1 MQITK
6 NIIKSFNVES
16 TPLDKVRLLKSNG
29 VEDIRELS
37 RISGIAYSQFVRLGY
52 SEEKIEKSILS
63 DIKGITLKSDE
74 IHFYEMIGSLMS
86 LGLIKKSIFIG
97 EEDFVETLLN
107 GSSIKYK
114 KEEKEFIADKLSIS
128 IEKSLSTEVNL
139 EVDTLLLKPGIG
151 GYLAK
156 NNLLIKGIEDL
167 SINQLDILYKG
178 IAERNPNYEL
188 LSIVI
193 KTIKEK
199 LQ

>member
-1 MQITK
+1 
-6 NIIKSFNVES
+6 
-16 TPLDKVRLLKSNG
+16 
-29 VEDIRELS
+29 
-37 RISGIAYSQFVRLGY
+37 
-52 SEEKIEKSILS
+52 LS

>member
-139 EVDTLLLKPGIG
+139 ETDTLLLKPGIG

-156 NNLLIKGIEDL
+156 NNLLIKSIQDL

-178 IAERNPNYEL
+178 ISERNPNYEL
-188 LSIVI
+188 LSIVAN
-193 KTIKEK
+193 TIKEK